1 MRGIFSSTQYQLY
14 IVHLGTS
21 RQPYAGSFPSHPHL
35 HTTSSSSLSDDCL
48 IKIALYS
55 ICARNF
61 LPSFCNM
68 MQVSAETYS
77 TVTAPTSANKLQV
90 TLTPGVYQYR
100 LTARNSNDGSVA
112 YLGVPG
118 YYSRLKPVTGVLEYD
133 VNYFINWLGR
143 YTKAIN
149 FI

>member
-1 MRGIFSSTQYQLY
+1 
-14 IVHLGTS
+14 
-21 RQPYAGSFPSHPHL
+21 
-35 HTTSSSSLSDDCL
+35 
-48 IKIALYS
+48 
-55 ICARNF
+55 
-61 LPSFCNM
+61 M

-133 VNYFINWLGR
+133 VNSFINWHGR